1 MAARI
6 GTATITSSATTCTP
20 GTIAGV
26 YRPAGG
32 GATKVAGGPSSAR
45 ALRALR
51 PNARAAPA
59 ARPRPRRPARALSRS
74 ASRWGPVQCLRALR
88 PNARAAPAARPRP
101 VGRLER
107 SRARG
112 ARPVLARSSAV
123 SGGDDRPLGPEP
135 ERRAREI
142 DEALLVLEQL
152 VGGRLGLG
160 GGERRLQVL
169 AAVPPELRHAVVGL
183 LRAAALAQDGV
194 ERVVHGVQLHVA
206 PDAERLRVPA
216 DERAVDLVPVPLEL
230 PAREGGQA
238 TEGEDELQ
246 HRKPPRAS
254 LERGSSSRLSG
265 DTRPGS
271 VVHMQLAQNPSPARR
286 AGRPGAG
293 HARGWWRRCPSRSR
307 LGATFV
313 HICVVPMSACPS

>member
-1 MAARI
+1 RATRAARFRCPQSPSA
-6 GTATITSSATTCTP
+6 GSSALALGLP
-20 GTIAGV
+20 LGA
-26 YRPAGG
+26 RPVLARYARCALPMPPDPVGRLERSR
-32 GATKVAGGPSSAR
+32 ARPPAGGPSSA
-45 ALRALR
+45 RALR

-59 ARPRPRRPARALSRS
+59 ARPRP
-74 ASRWGPVQCLRALR
+74 G
-88 PNARAAPAARPRP
+88 
-101 VGRLER
+101 GRLER

-194 ERVVHGVQLHVA
+194 ERVVH
-206 PDAERLRVPA
+206 
-216 DERAVDLVPVPLEL
+216 
-230 PAREGGQA
+230 
-238 TEGEDELQ
+238 
-246 HRKPPRAS
+246 
-254 LERGSSSRLSG
+254 
-265 DTRPGS
+265 
-271 VVHMQLAQNPSPARR
+271 
-286 AGRPGAG
+286 
-293 HARGWWRRCPSRSR
+293 
-307 LGATFV
+307 
-313 HICVVPMSACPS
+313 

>member
-51 PNARAAPA
+51 ASDA
-59 ARPRPRRPARALSRS
+59 PRPRRPARALSRS
-74 ASRWGPVQCLRALR
+74 ASRWGLQCSRAT
-88 PNARAAPAARPRP
+88 RAARSRCPQTPSAGSSALALGLPLGAPVLARYARCALPMPPDP

-107 SRARG
+107 SRARPPAG
-112 ARPVLARSSAV
+112 ARPVLARYARCVQTPARREPRAPDPVGAAPPRAARALARSSAV

-135 ERRAREI
+135 EGRAPEV

-160 GGERRLQVL
+160 GGERRLQIL

-194 ERVVHGVQLHVA
+194 ERVVHGV
-206 PDAERLRVPA
+206 
-216 DERAVDLVPVPLEL
+216 
-230 PAREGGQA
+230 
-238 TEGEDELQ
+238 
-246 HRKPPRAS
+246 
-254 LERGSSSRLSG
+254 
-265 DTRPGS
+265 
-271 VVHMQLAQNPSPARR
+271 
-286 AGRPGAG
+286 
-293 HARGWWRRCPSRSR
+293 
-307 LGATFV
+307 
-313 HICVVPMSACPS
+313 

>member
-45 ALRALR
+45 ALR
-51 PNARAAPA
+51 
-59 ARPRPRRPARALSRS
+59 
-74 ASRWGPVQCLRALR
+74 

-112 ARPVLARSSAV
+112 ARPVLARYARCVQTPVRLPPRVPDPVGAAPPRAARALARSSAV

-216 DERAVDLVPVPLEL
+216 DERAVGLVPVPLEL
-230 PAREGGQA
+230 LAREGGQA
-238 TEGEDELQ
+238 TDGEDELQ

-271 VVHMQLAQNPSPARR
+271 VVHMQLAQNSSPARR

-293 HARGWWRRCPSRSR
+293 HARGWWRRCTSRSR
-307 LGATFV
+307 LGAT
-313 HICVVPMSACPS
+313 CV

>member
-51 PNARAAPA
+51 ASDA
-59 ARPRPRRPARALSRS
+59 PRPRRPARALSRS

-88 PNARAAPAARPRP
+88 PNARAAPAARSRP

-135 ERRAREI
+135 ERRAREV
-142 DEALLVLEQL
+142 DEALLVLE
-152 VGGRLGLG
+152 
-160 GGERRLQVL
+160 
-169 AAVPPELRHAVVGL
+169 
-183 LRAAALAQDGV
+183 
-194 ERVVHGVQLHVA
+194 
-206 PDAERLRVPA
+206 
-216 DERAVDLVPVPLEL
+216 
-230 PAREGGQA
+230 
-238 TEGEDELQ
+238 
-246 HRKPPRAS
+246 
-254 LERGSSSRLSG
+254 
-265 DTRPGS
+265 
-271 VVHMQLAQNPSPARR
+271 
-286 AGRPGAG
+286 
-293 HARGWWRRCPSRSR
+293 
-307 LGATFV
+307 
-313 HICVVPMSACPS
+313 